1 MKNNLAITMTA
12 FRLWEAFRISEKD
25 LSQKDKEVWLAATST
40 WMAGGCTMDVM
51 KKKPYLPIIEF
62 KVGTPV
68 LTMVGLKE
76 EINDLRREVN
86 ELKKRRQV

>member
-1 MKNNLAITMTA
+1 MDGW
-12 FRLWEAFRISEKD
+12 RLYYR
-25 LSQKDKEVWLAATST
+25 
-40 WMAGGCTMDVM
+40 CN

-68 LTMVGLKE
+68 LTMAGLKE